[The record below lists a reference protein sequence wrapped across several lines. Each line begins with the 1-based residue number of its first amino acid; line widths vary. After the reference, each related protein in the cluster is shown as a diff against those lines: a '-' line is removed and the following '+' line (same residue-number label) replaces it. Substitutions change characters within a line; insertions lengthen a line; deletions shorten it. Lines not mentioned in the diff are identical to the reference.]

1 MYKDLGTVE
10 SMLNAVNITY
20 DSNRF
25 KKVIEII
32 NGFQKDDFKNLSD
45 KFVDSLVKQIESN
58 DLTED
63 NCVNIRKLYLYL
75 EKRKNPEA
83 KRI

>member
-1 MYKDLGTVE
+1 
-10 SMLNAVNITY
+10 MLNAVNITY